1 MCISTFLSFFFNNA
15 LHLDAYQI
23 FLKPLLGYPRISM
36 VSPQPIPSAF
46 LRCVLGVTL
55 PWGVSQAKTRFHPSG
70 RLLPQCY
77 SLVCAETF
85 WFHTTLLVNSG
96 YHFLGNWSPLQRAL
110 ASASLEE
117 LPLCFFPLFR
127 VADCTLRSFFY
138 ASELNFV
145 QDKFSLLFAGKWI
158 YVRLITLSEI
168 TQNRKDE
175 YHVFFIFLMDPS
187 FCK

>member
-1 MCISTFLSFFFNNA
+1 MHEYISSSSFFNNA
-15 LHLDAYQI
+15 LHLDPYQV

-46 LRCVLGVTL
+46 LQCVLGVTL
-55 PWGVSQAKTRFHPSG
+55 PWDVSRAKTWFRPSG

-77 SLVCAETF
+77 SLVCAEAF

-110 ASASLEE
+110 ASACLEE

-127 VADCTLRSFFY
+127 VADCTLRSFFMLLSWILY
-138 ASELNFV
+138 RISFQYHLLENGYMWG
-145 QDKFSLLFAGKWI
+145 SLHWVK
-158 YVRLITLSEI
+158 
-168 TQNRKDE
+168 
-175 YHVFFIFLMDPS
+175 
-187 FCK
+187 